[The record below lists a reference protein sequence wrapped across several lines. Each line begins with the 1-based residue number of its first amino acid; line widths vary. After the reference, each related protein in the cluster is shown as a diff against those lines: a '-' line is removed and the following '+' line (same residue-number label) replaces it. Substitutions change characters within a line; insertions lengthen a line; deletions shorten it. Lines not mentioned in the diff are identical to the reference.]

1 MTDDTITSPTPTS
14 MENKIENDIM
24 KLFNTINDM
33 SDLTN
38 VSNEV
43 TQVLYSIFVNNKL
56 TSSELNFHTKHLYKL
71 IFYFCKEKLNA
82 SISIIC
88 GFIQFGK
95 SSAGTK
101 YKPMIDYFMMET
113 FDALLNQCGWS
124 IIKPFMNMLHNHIHK
139 FQKENIF
146 NYISNK
152 IFNQLVIDIMSMK
165 LSAQTTTI
173 SDICYH
179 VPRERSFSFGWYS
192 YYIACHMFGKENYYK
207 QKLKQTHIRHY
218 LMNYR
223 KIINELRKHVIEDDS
238 AMKHD
243 VYSRPESTVSEM
255 NYTTLKVEF
264 NQPQYKAI
272 DEIVD
277 SVLPAA
283 AQASE
288 AEPSEAEPSEAEPSE
303 AEPSEAQASA
313 APQAEPSEAQ
323 APQASEAQAPQ
334 ASEAQAPENEQA
346 AAAAP
351 AAPAELEELP
361 LTSQSETT
369 KNEIKKSVNQN
380 TWFSGWFSGWV

>member
-43 TQVLYSIFVNNKL
+43 TQVLYSIFVNTKL

-124 IIKPFMNMLHNHIHK
+124 IIKPFMNMLHNRIHK

-152 IFNQLVIDIMSMK
+152 IFNQLVMDIMSMK

-243 VYSRPESTVSEM
+243 VYSRPESTVSVSVSEM

-283 AQASE
+283 AQA
-288 AEPSEAEPSEAEPSE
+288 PSEAPE
-303 AEPSEAQASA
+303 
-313 APQAEPSEAQ
+313 
-323 APQASEAQAPQ
+323 
-334 ASEAQAPENEQA
+334 SEAQAPESEQA
-346 AAAAP
+346 APQSQAPESEQASAAP
-351 AAPAELEELP
+351 SEAAPQASASAAPQAAPAELEELS
-361 LTSQSETT
+361 LTPQSETT